1 MYDNGKKGFGC
12 LKDIPCKMAPNF
24 DEPLE
29 EFERFGEDFPDGRLT
44 ELAPTDKHIRLHE
57 AIAHSNK
64 LGRPLTEQEMKL
76 FEL

>member
-1 MYDNGKKGFGC
+1 MNNNGKKGFGC

-29 EFERFGEDFPDGRLT
+29 EFERFGEVFPDGRLT
-44 ELAPTDKHIRLHE
+44 EHASTDKPIRLRE

-64 LGRPLTEQEMKL
+64 LGRPLTEQEMKQ